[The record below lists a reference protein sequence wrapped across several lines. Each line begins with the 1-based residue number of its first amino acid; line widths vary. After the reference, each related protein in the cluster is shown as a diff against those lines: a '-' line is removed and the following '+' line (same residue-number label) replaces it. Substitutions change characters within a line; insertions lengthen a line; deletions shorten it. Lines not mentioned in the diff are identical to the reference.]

1 MYQAAILLYIIYQL
15 QKGSAQLS
23 STALMDDGQFIF
35 PTFFFGINL
44 NLNMSNQSK
53 AIMFQEFENKFAIY
67 KGK

>member
-1 MYQAAILLYIIYQL
+1 MYQAATAAYQL

-23 STALMDDGQFIF
+23 STALKDDKQFIF
-35 PTFFFGINL
+35 PTFFFEIIL